1 MVCVTINSWR
11 PDAGAPGP
19 TREARACW
27 RCKSVFMCG
36 PIRCF
41 GSPLVSK
48 WAVQVAHVPPTSRG

>member
-48 WAVQVAHVPPTSRG
+48 WAVQG